1 MPQDTSGIHPACLV
15 DSVAPDIKDGLG
27 GPNDPTDQGA
37 GGHSNP
43 QHEVVEGV
51 LVDVLQLVVQLRR
64 EIYQVAEVIVGVVL
78 RISWCTVIND
88 L

>member
-1 MPQDTSGIHPACLV
+1 MPQDTSGIHPASLV

-27 GPNDPTDQGA
+27 GPNDPTDKGA
-37 GGHSNP
+37 RGHSNP